1 MCIRDRYTIA
11 NNAGGN
17 NDAKPS
23 IQFNTATATGLE
35 SATSFDIQL
44 DLSAASGLESTVDYA
59 LSGGS
64 PAATGSGTDYTI
76 ADGTVA
82 LRAGETTANISATV
96 VNDALDEN
104 DEKFVITISDPNSN
118 VSLGTN
124 QTYTYTIQDDD
135 DPPTVQFNAVSSNA
149 TEGTNGTLKVDLSAA
164 SGKDVTVDYAVQA
177 SSTATGG
184 GTDYTLADGTLTISA
199 GSTTKNITITGGPIN
214 SSTVIPSDETGAER
228 FPTAS

>member
-1 MCIRDRYTIA
+1 M
-11 NNAGGN
+11 
-17 NDAKPS
+17 
-23 IQFNTATATGLE
+23 QFNTATATGLE
-35 SATSFDIQL
+35 SATSFNIQL
-44 DLSAASGLESTVDYA
+44 DLSAASGLVSTVDYA
-59 LSGGS
+59 LSGSS

-76 ADGTVA
+76 ADGTA
-82 LRAGETTANISATV
+82 TIAAGATTTNISATV

-118 VSLGTN
+118 VSLGSN

-135 DPPTVQFNAVSSNA
+135 DPPTVQFNAVSSNE

-184 GTDYTLADGTLTISA
+184 GTDYAIFSRICFED
-199 GSTTKNITITGGPIN
+199 
-214 SSTVIPSDETGAER
+214 
-228 FPTAS
+228 

>member
-1 MCIRDRYTIA
+1 MQASNPANSSLGSNTTFTYTIA

-104 DEKFVITISDPNSN
+104 DDNDKPILERLLKTPNLEKQPDVHMHVVVPNEFQALGKYNIGITAGLETTVCPPEWLEGLNRMDFNL
-118 VSLGTN
+118 SL
-124 QTYTYTIQDDD
+124 IH
-135 DPPTVQFNAVSSNA
+135 
-149 TEGTNGTLKVDLSAA
+149 
-164 SGKDVTVDYAVQA
+164 
-177 SSTATGG
+177 
-184 GTDYTLADGTLTISA
+184 I
-199 GSTTKNITITGGPIN
+199 
-214 SSTVIPSDETGAER
+214 
-228 FPTAS
+228 